1 MASSLIISKLEA
13 RKQEKIAQLKAK
25 IVRNFGKSLKVFPSM
40 KEKIPTISRTDSDD
54 VRTEKLKERE
64 RIFRMQEIEYETRQD
79 ELIEELETLITR
91 VKDRNQEVESTYE
104 QQYSASDASNRI
116 VSATLP
122 SKCPEC
128 GNDVS

>member
-1 MASSLIISKLEA
+1 
-13 RKQEKIAQLKAK
+13 
-25 IVRNFGKSLKVFPSM
+25 
-40 KEKIPTISRTDSDD
+40 
-54 VRTEKLKERE
+54 
-64 RIFRMQEIEYETRQD
+64 MQEIEYETRQD